1 MKVGIVAVGQVAPG
15 VLGRIA
21 VGLERILPDTLATVI
36 DAPLDLPV
44 SAFDKRRNQYSSKQ
58 ILDKILKY
66 QERKGLVDR
75 VLAVIDAD
83 IYSSELSYVFG
94 EAFTPGKV
102 ALVSLWRLKPEFYGA
117 DDDLSLYALRVL
129 KESIHE
135 MGHTFGLEHCPR
147 SFCVM
152 YFSNSIFDTDKK
164 QSLFCDQCSLQAS
177 IAITNIGNMP

>member
-1 MKVGIVAVGQVAPG
+1 MKIGIVAFGRVPAE

-21 VGLERILPDTLATVI
+21 EGFERILPDTLATVF
-36 DAPLDLPV
+36 DTHLDLPV
-44 SAFDKRRNQYSSKQ
+44 LAFDKRRIQYYSTQ
-58 ILDKILKY
+58 ILDNILDY
-66 QERKGLVDR
+66 YGRRGLVDR
-75 VLAVIDAD
+75 VLAIIDAD
-83 IYSSELSYVFG
+83 IYSSELTYVFG

-117 DDDLSLYALRVL
+117 DDDLSLYAMRVL

-152 YFSNSIFDTDKK
+152 HFSNSIFDTDKK
-164 QSLFCDQCSLQAS
+164 QSLFCDQCFLQAS
-177 IAITNIGNMP
+177 IAITNIGNTL